1 MNGLQWTETQED
13 QTTRGV
19 RAGTVQ
25 GPSAAHVRN
34 NQKGVQT

>member
-19 RAGTVQ
+19 RA
-25 GPSAAHVRN
+25 AAVLDPFAAQSHS
-34 NQKGVQT
+34 NQKGEQS